1 MTPALEIPFGIIVRT
16 TVFLSVNLILFYPA
30 TESGSVLILFCS
42 FAFIWLY
49 AEIHCR
55 LPILKGL
62 LYKKEPE
69 IIFDAPYRVQTDYLP
84 LLLIIKDAH
93 WFPITLKE
101 VYLRLSTIEGDFPRE
116 FTFQEKCH
124 INQKWFAREYQ
135 LDVHDLKG
143 QTILIDCRARVKVG
157 HHERV
162 VHNDNYPQLSHTP
175 LKVYIDPEPLP
186 NAGSLIWGEMHA
198 HSQWTEDQVEFGLL
212 AEYIPSLA
220 RAMGLSFA
228 AILEHSYDLD
238 DKPDSWTKSD
248 PTLAK
253 WHTYQAAI
261 ATINTNHPDFCLL
274 PGEEVSV
281 DNGRGKNVHLGL
293 INHPVYF
300 PGGGDSLE
308 RKWGYASELHYHR
321 VLEQLDDNAMAF
333 AAHSFT
339 IPPLSQQIITQRA
352 AWNFA
357 DRATNLTGYQIING
371 KLSSDVARGL
381 ELWQKMLLQG
391 YRYRIF
397 AGNDAHGNF
406 NRFRQVK
413 IPFFKLH
420 ERNSQIFG
428 EFMTGVQAAYSNSHA
443 AIIQSLKTKAVIV
456 SNGPAL
462 LLKIANTQQSAN
474 IGDDLP
480 GSPASL
486 SFHFDSSEYFGQLK
500 NLRILIGDL
509 ERHKERLL
517 KNLNFPAGLTHA
529 YQTIP
534 LGDMPKRGYL
544 RAEGL
549 TRKGHIVYTN
559 PAWFH

>member
-1 MTPALEIPFGIIVRT
+1 MTLEIPFGIIART
-16 TVFLSVNLILFYPA
+16 AVFLSMNLTIFYPA
-30 TESGSVLILFCS
+30 AESSRVLILLSS

-69 IIFDAPYRVQTDYLP
+69 IIFDAPYRIQTDYLP
-84 LLLIIKDAH
+84 LLLLIKDAH

-101 VYLRLSTIEGDFPRE
+101 MHLHLSNLEGDVHRE
-116 FTFQEKCH
+116 FTFQENCH

-143 QTILIDCRARVKVG
+143 QTILIDCRARVKVSRR
-157 HHERV
+157 ERI
-162 VHNDNYPQLSHTP
+162 VHNDNYPQLSHAP
-175 LKVYIDPEPLP
+175 LKVYIDSEPLP
-186 NAGSLIWGEMHA
+186 NAGSLIWGEIHA
-198 HSQWTEDQVEFGLL
+198 HAQWTEDQVEFGLL

-248 PTLAK
+248 PSLAK
-253 WHTYQAAI
+253 WQAYQAAI
-261 ATINTNHPDFCLL
+261 ATINANHSDFCLL

-300 PGGGDSLE
+300 PGCGDSLE

-321 VLEQLDDNAMAF
+321 VLEQLDDNTLAF
-333 AAHSFT
+333 GAHPFT
-339 IPPLSQQIITQRA
+339 IPPLSQQIITQRD

-371 KLSSDVARGL
+371 KLSADVARGL

-406 NRFRQVK
+406 NRFRQVE
-413 IPFFKLH
+413 IPFFKLR
-420 ERNSQIFG
+420 EKTSQIFG
-428 EFMTGVQAAYSNSHA
+428 EYMTGVQAAPSNNHTA
-443 AIIQSLKTKAVIV
+443 LIQSLKTKAVIV

-462 LLKIANTQQSAN
+462 LLNIANAQQSAT
-474 IGDDLP
+474 IGDDLR
-480 GSPASL
+480 GSPSTL
-486 SFHFDSSEYFGQLK
+486 CFHFDSSEYFGQLK
-500 NLRILIGDL
+500 NLRIMIGDL
-509 ERHKERLL
+509 ERRKERLL
-517 KNLNFPAGLTHA
+517 KNIDFPAGLTHA
-529 YQTIP
+529 YQTMPLSDIP
-534 LGDMPKRGYL
+534 ARGYL

-549 TRKGHIVYTN
+549 TRKGRIVYTN
-559 PAWFH
+559 PLWFH